1 MLLNSFV
8 LLDTRLAQGIAIWV
22 GVVLVA
28 FLIGKFVPQRRYAI
42 RQVVVP
48 ALLVTA
54 LELIVGGLPDSLLG
68 ATPRGA
74 MVHAA
79 WMLTGVLTIN
89 GVGLL
94 IFDLLLPRFIPVSRI
109 AHELSVGLGYLVL
122 ILFFLR
128 RFGVDFSSLL
138 ATSAVVTAIVAISM
152 QATLGN
158 AFGGLTLQLDRS
170 ISEGEWLRLDDG
182 TEGLVRSVRWRHTV
196 IETRNWD
203 TVIIPNSMLMA
214 QKFLILGKRE
224 GHPQQHRMWV
234 YFNVDF
240 RTAPAEVIQAVEDG
254 LRSAPILGVA
264 TSPPANCVC
273 MDFVQ
278 PESSARYAVRYW
290 LSDLAQDDPTNSR
303 IRSRIYAALR
313 RAKIPLAVPAAKLF
327 VENHD
332 QASSNR
338 KAARKLQRR
347 LEAVR
352 RMSLCQG
359 LTAAEQ
365 EQVAQSLKYVPY
377 ASGEV
382 ISREGASAHWLYLLD
397 RGSVDIHILFDG
409 EDQLLNSLHA
419 PDFFGEHGMLTGAK
433 RTATVIAAS
442 EVECFRLDRET
453 FDELLQSRPEIAS
466 DLATVLAQRQEEM
479 ARFKEHLDSG
489 ERLSRAERH
498 RQILDK
504 MQAFFGLSS
513 SDD

>member
-22 GVVLVA
+22 GGGLVA

-68 ATPRGA
+68 ATLRGA

-79 WMLTGVLTIN
+79 WLLTGLLTIN

-170 ISEGEWLRLDDG
+170 LD
-182 TEGLVRSVRWRHTV
+182 
-196 IETRNWD
+196 
-203 TVIIPNSMLMA
+203 
-214 QKFLILGKRE
+214 Q
-224 GHPQQHRMWV
+224 
-234 YFNVDF
+234 
-240 RTAPAEVIQAVEDG
+240 
-254 LRSAPILGVA
+254 
-264 TSPPANCVC
+264 
-273 MDFVQ
+273 
-278 PESSARYAVRYW
+278 
-290 LSDLAQDDPTNSR
+290 
-303 IRSRIYAALR
+303 
-313 RAKIPLAVPAAKLF
+313 
-327 VENHD
+327 
-332 QASSNR
+332 
-338 KAARKLQRR
+338 
-347 LEAVR
+347 
-352 RMSLCQG
+352 
-359 LTAAEQ
+359 
-365 EQVAQSLKYVPY
+365 
-377 ASGEV
+377 
-382 ISREGASAHWLYLLD
+382 
-397 RGSVDIHILFDG
+397 
-409 EDQLLNSLHA
+409 
-419 PDFFGEHGMLTGAK
+419 
-433 RTATVIAAS
+433 
-442 EVECFRLDRET
+442 
-453 FDELLQSRPEIAS
+453 
-466 DLATVLAQRQEEM
+466 VLAQRQEEM
-479 ARFKEHLDSG
+479 ARFKEYLDSG

-498 RQILDK
+498 RQIFDK